1 MSMETGIDLADLR
14 APLDDEERS
23 RVDVEDDYTM
33 IIVDIPTVEERGGR
47 DWYETIPLSIIITQS
62 AIITVCMQDTPVL
75 HPFMEGTIRGFN
87 TYMKT
92 RFILQILYRNATMYL
107 RYLRIIDR
115 ESDKLELKLRHSMQN
130 REILMLLE
138 LSKTLVY
145 FTTSLKSNEIVM
157 EKLTTLPRLKQYP
170 EDEDL
175 LDDVIT
181 EKQAGNRDGQHL
193 QRRSRQHDRR
203 VRIDRVEQPEQRD
216 AHLHHHLHHP
226 VDSDPDLLH
235 VRHELPGRHAR
246 HAPHGQAM
254 GLRGDHR
261 HLTGPFGDRHLV
273 PHPVAHVQVTSMMG
287 KARYVAA
294 AACAALLAAG
304 AGACGTSVSVVTKGA
319 AQGPTIAIGVA
330 ADQPGLGYLHGGEY
344 SGFDIDVAKYVAKT
358 LGYAEKQIV
367 FKQLSPAMRASALTD
382 GTVDMVVDSFSM
394 DGTHDG
400 EADVAGPYLTVR
412 EALLIRSDSAS
423 EITGTDSLS
432 DKTRMCGRWK
442 RGGRQHPQP
451 HEKPPARRWRNAT
464 TYPQCMTA
472 LMIGEADA
480 VAADDAISAGLA
492 SNNTG
497 DHLKIVDVP
506 DTTWSYGIA
515 VKSGQDELVGQIDA
529 ALRAM
534 VKDGSWQKAAAD
546 MGKSIR
552 YTPDAS
558 MNPPKATAKA
568 PSSGASAASEKIT
581 AAHVPE

>member
-1 MSMETGIDLADLR
+1 
-14 APLDDEERS
+14 
-23 RVDVEDDYTM
+23 M

-181 EKQAGNRDGQHL
+181 ENKQAIEMANIYSGVLANMTDAFASIVSNNL
-193 QRRSRQHDRR
+193 NN
-203 VRIDRVEQPEQRD
+203 VMRIFTIISITLSIPTLIFSMYGMNFQEGMLGMP
-216 AHLHHHLHHP
+216 
-226 VDSDPDLLH
+226 
-235 VRHELPGRHAR
+235 
-246 HAPHGQAM
+246 
-254 GLRGDHR
+254 
-261 HLTGPFGDRHLV
+261 LTDKPWGFAVIIGISLV
-273 PHPVAHVQVTSMMG
+273 LS
-287 KARYVAA
+287 
-294 AACAALLAAG
+294 AG
-304 AGACGTSVSVVTKGA
+304 AGACGTSVSVVTEGA

-432 DKTRMCGRWK
+432 DKTVCAVAGS
-442 RGGRQHPQP
+442 
-451 HEKPPARRWRNAT
+451 AADDNIRNRTKNTRTTVAERD

-546 MGKSIR
+546 MGKSIG

-568 PSSGASAASEKIT
+568 PSSGASAASEK
-581 AAHVPE
+581 